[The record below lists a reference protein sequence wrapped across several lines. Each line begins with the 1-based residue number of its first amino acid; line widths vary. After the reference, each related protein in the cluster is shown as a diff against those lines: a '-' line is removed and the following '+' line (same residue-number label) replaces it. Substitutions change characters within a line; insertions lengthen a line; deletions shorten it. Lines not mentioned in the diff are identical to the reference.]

1 MFDSVVA
8 ISVGFG
14 MAAACGFRVFV
25 PMVVIGAAAKFD
37 WLTLSDGFHW
47 LGTWPAII
55 AFSVATGL
63 EIGAYY
69 FPWLDNLLDSASV
82 PAAVLAGIMV
92 SAACVVDMNP
102 MLKWT
107 LAVIAGGGAAGT
119 VKSGMAGIRLGS
131 TATTGGLGNSVVSTI
146 EWLASL
152 ILAALS
158 VFVPILAGIVA
169 VVVVVALIRVAF
181 RLARGGGTPRP
192 EG

>member
-8 ISVGFG
+8 ISIGFG

-25 PMVVIGAAAKFD
+25 PMVVIGVAARFD

-47 LGTWPAII
+47 LETWPAIA
-55 AFSVATGL
+55 AFSLATVL
-63 EIGAYY
+63 EIAAYY
-69 FPWLDNLLDSASV
+69 LPWLDNVLDSASV
-82 PAAVLAGIMV
+82 PAAVIAGVVV

-131 TATTGGLGNSVVSTI
+131 TATTGGVGNPIVSTI
-146 EWLASL
+146 EWISSLLLSTLA
-152 ILAALS
+152 
-158 VFVPILAGIVA
+158 VFLPVFAGIVA
-169 VVVVVALIRVAF
+169 VVIVLVLIRMALR
-181 RLARGGGTPRP
+181 RLKAKRAV
-192 EG
+192 ES